1 MKDERILS
9 CSDIEAGYYKKRV
22 LNGISIEIHKGEI
35 VSLIGPNGAGK
46 STLLKVIFGLLKP
59 TKGKVIFEGRNITG
73 RAPYKNSKDGIGY
86 FIQGGEVFTNL
97 TVIENLSLIQA
108 ISDRKSDFRIRID
121 EIFALFPEIEKF
133 KNKRAGLLSGGE
145 RQMLALGI
153 LLVKQP
159 RLLLLDEPLS
169 KLSSGLMERFSTK
182 IKEIN
187 SNLGI
192 SIVLVEQNIPKALS
206 IAKRVYLMKLGEI
219 VLSDTPQNI
228 LKNNKLE
235 EIYFK

>member
-1 MKDERILS
+1 MKDERILT
-9 CSDIEAGYYKKRV
+9 CSDIDAGYYKKRV
-22 LNGISIEIHKGEI
+22 LNSVSIEIHKGEI

-59 TKGKVIFEGRNITG
+59 SKGEVIFEGKNITG
-73 RAPYKNSKDGIGY
+73 KTPYKNSKDGIGY
-86 FIQGGEVFTNL
+86 FIQGGEIFTNL
-97 TVIENLSLIQA
+97 TVMENLTLIQT
-108 ISDRKSDFRIRID
+108 IGDRKSDTRKRI
-121 EIFALFPEIEKF
+121 EEVFALFPEIGNF

-169 KLSSGLMERFSTK
+169 GLSLGLMERFTEK

-192 SIVLVEQNIPKALS
+192 SILLVEQNIPKALS
-206 IAKRVYLMKLGEI
+206 IAKKVYLMKLGEI
-219 VLSDTPQNI
+219 VLCDTPQNI
-228 LKNNKLE
+228 LKKKKLE
-235 EIYFK
+235 KIYFK